1 MRLTGKELF
10 ESLSEP
16 VATVD
21 LTDAWKVPADVLKG
35 LPINEK
41 SGKASTRGLGRSIIA
56 HSKGERCVRTVD
68 GVVYA
73 VSTKGNP
80 PCITDKMRAKYSL

>member
-1 MRLTGKELF
+1 MALTAKELF

-21 LTDAWKVPADVLKG
+21 LTEAWKVPADILKAQ
-35 LPINEK
+35 PV
-41 SGKASTRGLGRSIIA
+41 GKNGKPSTRGLGRSIIA

-73 VSTKGNP
+73 VSTKRNP
-80 PCITDKMRAKYSL
+80 QCITDKMRAKYGL